1 MKSKLSVALATYNE
15 EDNIKDCLLS
25 VKNLADEIIVVDG
38 SSADKTA
45 DIAKKLGAKVI
56 KEKNRKNFH
65 INKQIAIDAC
75 SGDWILQLDAD
86 ERVSPELTKEIRIII
101 SMTDKQVKSRKINPH
116 RMRLFKKHQ
125 RIIELRDN
133 ISSHK
138 NQQITAFYIP
148 RINYFLD
155 RFLAY
160 GGAYPDGVIRLAKK
174 GSIKLPQKDVHG
186 QATIKG
192 QIGWLENNLLHYA
205 DPTFS
210 RYLTRSNRYT
220 TLQAE
225 EYAKQKIGTGILQ
238 TLSYFTLKPTLRFL
252 SIYIRHKGFMDGFP
266 GFVFAVY
273 SGLHIT
279 TSYVK
284 YWEKKK
290 LGKKFSISQDW
301 A

>member
-1 MKSKLSVALATYNE
+1 MKNKLSVALATYNE
-15 EDNIKDCLLS
+15 ENNIKDCLLS

-45 DIAKKLGAKVI
+45 DIVKKLGAKVI

-86 ERVSPELTKEIRIII
+86 ERLSKELSSEISGILNSDLDSQPEAFYLKRRNLFLGRWMKKGGMYPDPVI
-101 SMTDKQVKSRKINPH
+101 
-116 RMRLFKKHQ
+116 RLFKKG
-125 RIIELRDN
+125 
-133 ISSHK
+133 K
-138 NQQITAFYIP
+138 A
-148 RINYFLD
+148 
-155 RFLAY
+155 
-160 GGAYPDGVIRLAKK
+160 
-174 GSIKLPQKDVHG
+174 KLPQKTVHELMVVDG
-186 QATIKG
+186 KLD
-192 QIGWLENNLLHYA
+192 WLNNDLLHIA

-210 RYLTRSNRYT
+210 RYLIRSNRYT

-225 EYAKQKIGTGILQ
+225 EYTKQKIGTGTLQILN
-238 TLSYFTLKPTLRFL
+238 YFTLKPTLRFL